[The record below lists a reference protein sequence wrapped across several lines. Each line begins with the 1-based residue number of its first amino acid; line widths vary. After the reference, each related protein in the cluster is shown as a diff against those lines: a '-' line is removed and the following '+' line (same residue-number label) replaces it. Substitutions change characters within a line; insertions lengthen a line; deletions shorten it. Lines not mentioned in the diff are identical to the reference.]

1 MEREQLDRLIR
12 TPHAVEQQ
20 DMAALRELSERAP
33 WFAGAQLLR
42 TVGERTSG
50 DVRSDSGLQRAA
62 AHIPSR
68 AVLYDLVERPQQ
80 HTEERRA
87 AVMKVVTEHSEQNT
101 PTAAITE
108 APAQPA
114 PVAMTVN
121 EDVISAAP
129 SAPPAEV
136 EVPEQPVEVPV
147 ATAVPMAEQE
157 RPVAVVEPEEGPT
170 SAAEAAQAEE
180 DPLERQILE
189 SAMASIYD
197 LTLHAP
203 PPRDLKPL
211 ASAAGTEAVPEAS
224 PAPVKQNLS
233 TVTEAPAAK
242 AVPPVEAPRPAA
254 RAANGRLRFTSW
266 LSTEEPAGQ
275 EAFQPL
281 PPPTPSAVGPDTA
294 VAEPVSAAPP
304 PAPPAAPSGKPA
316 APVDVGSL
324 IDRFIQQETPAPTKK
339 ATFFTPQQAAKKSL
353 DDSAGLVT
361 ETLAR
366 IYEKQGNLQKAI
378 DAYRK
383 LALKY
388 PEKSAYF
395 AALSR
400 SLEEQLNT

>member
-42 TVGERTSG
+42 TVGERRSG
-50 DVRSDSGLQRAA
+50 DVRSDSWLQRAA

-68 AVLYDLVERPQQ
+68 TVLYDLVERPLQ
-80 HTEERRA
+80 TAEERGP
-87 AVMKVVTEHSEQNT
+87 AVMKVVTDQGGKNKLGSGAN
-101 PTAAITE
+101 E
-108 APAQPA
+108 APAQVPTAMVTAKEEVNSAEPITRVVEVSAVPVEVPPA
-114 PVAMTVN
+114 PVADAEAPITVVGL
-121 EDVISAAP
+121 ERTA
-129 SAPPAEV
+129 
-136 EVPEQPVEVPV
+136 PV
-147 ATAVPMAEQE
+147 AAAV
-157 RPVAVVEPEEGPT
+157 
-170 SAAEAAQAEE
+170 QASE
-180 DPLERQILE
+180 DPLERQILG
-189 SAMASIYD
+189 SALASIYD

-203 PPRDLKPL
+203 PPREVKPTVAEVPA
-211 ASAAGTEAVPEAS
+211 ASEPTPVEETPAAADQTIMPSVEAV
-224 PAPVKQNLS
+224 APVIG
-233 TVTEAPAAK
+233 EAK
-242 AVPPVEAPRPAA
+242 
-254 RAANGRLRFTSW
+254 GRLRFTSW
-266 LSTEEPAGQ
+266 LSATEAEAPLSPAR
-275 EAFQPL
+275 
-281 PPPTPSAVGPDTA
+281 PPTPAPALALPDA
-294 VAEPVSAAPP
+294 APAEPLVGAPSAAPV
-304 PAPPAAPSGKPA
+304 PSAKLT
-316 APVDVGSL
+316 APVDAGSL